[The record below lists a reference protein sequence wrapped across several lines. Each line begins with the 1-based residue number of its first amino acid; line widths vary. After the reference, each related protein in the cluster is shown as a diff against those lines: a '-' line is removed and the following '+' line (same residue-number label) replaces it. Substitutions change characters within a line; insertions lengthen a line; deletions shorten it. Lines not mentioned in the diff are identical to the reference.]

1 MEIERRIIKVGDST
15 GFIIP
20 PDLLKHMEINIDD
33 MIIIKDDEGKHGKF
47 VAFWKKER

>member
-1 MEIERRIIKVGDST
+1 MEFERKVVKIGDST

-20 PDLLKHMEINIDD
+20 PDLLKYMEISVNDTL
-33 MIIIKDDEGKHGKF
+33 IIKDDKGKHGKF